1 MANQRRRLE
10 QGEGE
15 LRRLAESNEPSAPTV
30 DPAQYLR
37 SCPQP
42 DMDVWE
48 ALKKTMSTHA
58 AKTKAVMV
66 TMSKDHGWSG
76 WVDKG
81 ETVPHIKFTGDVS
94 AACLRLQ
101 N

>member
-10 QGEGE
+10 HGEGE
-15 LRRLAESNEPSAPTV
+15 MRRLAESNEPSAPTV

-58 AKTKAVMV
+58 AKTKAVLN
-66 TMSKDHGWSG
+66 TMSLDHGWSG
-76 WVDKG
+76 WIPNGDR
-81 ETVPHIKFTGDVS
+81 VPHIKFMGDVS
-94 AACLRLQ
+94 AACLHSQ